1 MQSPQPNNRPATQ
14 VIVAALAGGFW
25 CRSGK
30 TDGCTE
36 PVGIEKRGNFLS
48 PAEKGSRLITVLPY
62 EPRSGPV
69 RYGMEGPSH

>member
-1 MQSPQPNNRPATQ
+1 

-48 PAEKGSRLITVLPY
+48 PAEKEAV
-62 EPRSGPV
+62 
-69 RYGMEGPSH
+69 